1 MHYHQKQGRKFYIV
15 IKEKSA
21 KNIENYYL
29 KEYNGYDSVVCL
41 TGAIYK
47 FETEESH
54 MKQMKRIL
62 SFVLALTMLVSM
74 FSVAVFSTS
83 AEETTYVLGDADMDG
98 IVNIFDVTYIQRS
111 LAKHEGYEI
120 EEGTIEFA
128 AADADGDGII
138 NIFDVTY
145 IQRYLAKY
153 DDGYGIGETKTFGG
167 GDVDPTKPTEDESVE
182 GYYLVGKL
190 NGVEYWDA
198 STLTADRKLK
208 DADGDGIYTL
218 DWTFY
223 MGDELKVVQYDGT
236 SITRWYKDGTDPDGD
251 KNYSIGSESKTGLC
265 TLSFDPTGSQGW
277 SYIYFTVQQKAVDET
292 VPETEP
298 TENEATGDQPTQA
311 TEATQATEEKTEA
324 PVGGPGY
331 YLVGALNGV
340 QMWSVDA
347 NSADR
352 KLSGPDEKGIYT
364 LDWTFYMNDQVKVAY
379 YDGTSI
385 TEWFKD
391 GMDNHYSIGDE
402 KKTGLCTL
410 SFDPTASQGWSY
422 GYLTVQ
428 KKVVEETEVPT
439 AEPTVAETEAETEEP
454 TQGEAT
460 DDDPT
465 VAETEEPTVVETEA
479 QTEAPK
485 ADEGYY
491 LVGTLNTVNCWFVD
505 DTAVDRKLI
514 DADGDG
520 IYTLDWTFY
529 DKDEIKVVK
538 YDGTTITRW
547 YKGSEDGDNPNYTL
561 TEAGGK
567 TGLCTVS
574 FDPTG
579 SQGWSYKYFT
589 VKQKEVV
596 ETEAPTAEPT
606 VAETEAE
613 TEAPTQAEATEDEET
628 VAPTEEETKAEA
640 TDDDP
645 TVAETEAPVVI
656 PAGYYLVGTL
666 GGEDCWT
673 VDENSAD
680 RMFTANAENEGE
692 YMLDWTFVDGDEIKV
707 VYFNG
712 TEIERWFKDGSEMT
726 EDDKQDD
733 GTYNN
738 NYKISAVKAGEKTM
752 YFRPEGNADW
762 SYKYFTVPST
772 VAPVDYYLF
781 GYINGANYACEE
793 DNANLGEYKFVDG
806 KLTAKFDS
814 TSYVAVKTGDNKG
827 WYMTNGWLGE
837 VNTATLFNTS
847 VTGENSNKLFVP
859 GGVEYTFTLVDNGD
873 DTFTLSYEEAQVET
887 EAETEAPTAEPTEEP
902 TVAETEAP
910 TAEPTEEPTVAE
922 TEAETEEPTQ
932 GEATPDD
939 PTVEETE
946 APTAEPTDPPV
957 VIPAGYYLVG
967 TLNGEDCWT
976 VDENS
981 ADRMFTA
988 NAENEGEYMLDWT
1001 FVEGDEIKVV
1011 YFNGTEIEKWFK
1023 DGSEITEDDKQDDG
1037 TYNNNYKISAV
1048 KAGEKTMYF
1057 RPEGNADWSYKYF
1070 TVPSTVAPVDYHL
1083 VGYINGADY
1092 GIEGDSAN
1100 IGEYKFVDGKLVA
1113 TFSATSYVFVKT
1125 SDNANWYMTNGWAGE
1140 VSSVTLYNTNNI
1152 GTDANKLYV
1161 PGGVEVTFTLV
1172 DNGDDT
1178 FTLSYTTPQAPTE
1191 ETLPEG
1197 GGSDVTDPTEDVA
1210 DLEAG
1215 YYLVGNL
1222 NGKDC
1227 WDVSTLSSD
1236 RLLTDADGDGVYTLQ
1251 WTFYMG
1257 DKTKVAYF
1265 DGTSITKLFKPD
1277 GQPTY
1282 DIGSSSKTGLRTL
1295 SFQPNGT
1302 SSYSYTYFT
1311 IK

>member
-29 KEYNGYDSVVCL
+29 KEYNDYDSVVCL

-74 FSVAVFSTS
+74 FSVAVFSSS

-167 GDVDPTKPTEDESVE
+167 GDVDPTTPTEDESVE

-198 STLTADRKLK
+198 SQITPDRKLK

-298 TENEATGDQPTQA
+298 TENEATGDQPTIA
-311 TEATQATEEKTEA
+311 ETEPETEEPTTA
-324 PVGGPGY
+324 PKADEGY
-331 YLVGALNGV
+331 YLVGQLNGV
-340 QMWSVDA
+340 NNWFVDDTA
-347 NSADR
+347 VDR
-352 KLSGPDEKGIYT
+352 KLIDADGDGIYT
-364 LDWTFYMNDQVKVAY
+364 LDWTFYDKDEIKVVK
-379 YDGTSI
+379 YDGTTI
-385 TEWFKD
+385 TRWYKGSED
-391 GMDNHYSIGDE
+391 GDNPNYTLTEAGG
-402 KKTGLCTL
+402 KTGLCTV
-410 SFDPTASQGWSY
+410 SFDPTGSQGWSY
-422 GYLTVQ
+422 KYFTVKQ
-428 KKVVEETEVPT
+428 KEVVETEAPT
-439 AEPTVAETEAETEEP
+439 AEPTVAETEAETAAP

-491 LVGTLNTVNCWFVD
+491 LVGTLNTANCWFVD

-613 TEAPTQAEATEDEET
+613 TEAEEPTQ
-628 VAPTEEETKAEA
+628 AEA

-645 TVAETEAPVVI
+645 TVAETEEPTVVETEAQTEAPKAE
-656 PAGYYLVGTL
+656 AGYYLVGEL
-666 GGEDCWT
+666 NGENCWF
-673 VDENSAD
+673 VDATATD
-680 RMFTANAENEGE
+680 RMLAANPGNEGE
-692 YMLDWTFVDGDEIKV
+692 YMLKWTFDAKDAIKV
-707 VYFNG
+707 VYF
-712 TEIERWFKDGSEMT
+712 DGDAIKT
-726 EDDKQDD
+726 WYND
-733 GTYNN
+733 GGD
-738 NYKISAVKAGEKTM
+738 NYTVGEKKAGPCTL
-752 YFRPEGNADW
+752 YFRPEGNDSW
-762 SYKYFTVPST
+762 SYFYFTVIADT
-772 VAPVDYYLF
+772 V
-781 GYINGANYACEE
+781 
-793 DNANLGEYKFVDG
+793 
-806 KLTAKFDS
+806 
-814 TSYVAVKTGDNKG
+814 
-827 WYMTNGWLGE
+827 
-837 VNTATLFNTS
+837 
-847 VTGENSNKLFVP
+847 
-859 GGVEYTFTLVDNGD
+859 
-873 DTFTLSYEEAQVET
+873 
-887 EAETEAPTAEPTEEP
+887 EP
-902 TVAETEAP
+902 TVE
-910 TAEPTEEPTVAE
+910 E
-922 TEAETEEPTQ
+922 TEAETEEPTEEET
-932 GEATPDD
+932 EAPTEEPTVEETEAETEEPTEEETEAPTEE

-946 APTAEPTDPPV
+946 APTEEPTEEETEPETEAPTDPPV

-1037 TYNNNYKISAV
+1037 TYNNNYKISAA

-1070 TVPSTVAPVDYHL
+1070 TVPSTVAPVDYYL
-1083 VGYINGADY
+1083 IGYINGADY
-1092 GIEGDSAN
+1092 GSEKDWEN
-1100 IGEYKFVDGKLVA
+1100 LGEYKFVDGKLVV
-1113 TFSATSYVFVKT
+1113 TFNQDSYVYLKD
-1125 SDNANWYMTNGWAGE
+1125 SENANWYMFESYITATTG
-1140 VSSVTLYNTNNI
+1140 TLKNTST
-1152 GTDANKLYV
+1152 GTSEKMLV
-1161 PGGVEVTFTLV
+1161 PGNVEVTFTLV

-1178 FTLSYTTPQAPTE
+1178 FTLSYTKAQSPTE
-1191 ETLPEG
+1191 ETLPSG
-1197 GGSDVTDPTEDVA
+1197 GGSDLPDDPA
-1210 DLEAG
+1210 DLPAG
-1215 YYLVGNL
+1215 YYLIG
-1222 NGKDC
+1222 DM
-1227 WDVSTLSSD
+1227 SSLSSWRTPSKLTAD
-1236 RLLTDADGDGVYTLQ
+1236 RQMTDEDGDGIYEVRWNFVGGETVAAVY
-1251 WTFYMG
+1251 Y
-1257 DKTKVAYF
+1257 
-1265 DGTSITKLFKPD
+1265 DGTSITAEYPNDGKGDYKIGVGSNKTGDVIVSCSPEGKL
-1277 GQPTY
+1277 
-1282 DIGSSSKTGLRTL
+1282 SSSRKTFSVNRV
-1295 SFQPNGT
+1295 S
-1302 SSYSYTYFT
+1302 
-1311 IK
+1311 